1 MTSYFGDLGGVCAEK
16 WAKLDRELTV
26 AGVGTL
32 VANDLATV
40 RYLTGYLPYLTL
52 SPSQGQVAV
61 YVAGRGRPI
70 LYPLW
75 FYEEFARRRF
85 PWLEIR
91 TLPRGADAIA
101 AEVAAVHR
109 AEARPGT
116 RVGHTGLTP
125 RIARALGALFPDGAL
140 SDADGLV
147 ATARAVKTPGELA
160 LLRDAIDVAEAG
172 MREAL
177 AGLRPGRTELDVAA
191 DAERVMRRRGTESH
205 AVVLRGPNAA
215 FLQEVST
222 DDRFA
227 AGDFALVDLGC
238 YRRGYRAEFA
248 RSRIV
253 GASLDPRRRA
263 LFEIVSRAVDA
274 AAVLLRPGTACG
286 AVARR
291 ADEVVR
297 DAGYGEYA
305 HPYPVGHG
313 LGVTGFEH
321 PHIVPESDVPLEE
334 NMVINLEPGIFI
346 PDEGVAIRTEEIW
359 WVRREGPEPLTTG
372 VPRIE

>member
-1 MTSYFGDLGGVCAEK
+1 MITYFGDLGRVCEEK
-16 WAKLDRELTV
+16 WEKLDRELAA

-32 VANDLATV
+32 VANDFATV

-52 SPSQGQVAV
+52 SPGQGQLAV

-75 FYEEFARRRF
+75 FYEEFGRRRF

-91 TLPRGADAIA
+91 ALPRGPEAIA

-109 AEARPGT
+109 TEARAGS
-116 RVGHTGLTP
+116 RIGHTGLTP
-125 RIARALGALFPDGAL
+125 RMERALRALHPGDEL
-140 SDADGLV
+140 TEADVLV
-147 ATARAVKTPGELA
+147 AGARAVKTPGELA
-160 LLRDAIDVAEAG
+160 LLRDAIDIAETG

-177 AGLRPGRTELDVAA
+177 AALRPGQSECDVAA
-191 DAERVMRRRGTESH
+191 EAERAMRRRGTESH
-205 AVVLRGPNAA
+205 AVVLRGRNAA
-215 FLQEVST
+215 VLQEVST
-222 DDRFA
+222 DDVFA
-227 AGDFALVDLGC
+227 PDDFALVDLGC

-253 GASLDPRRRA
+253 GGRLDGRRREM
-263 LFEIVSRAVDA
+263 FEIVSRALEA
-274 AAVLLRPGTACG
+274 AAVLLRPGTPCG

-297 DAGYGEYA
+297 DAGYGKYA

-313 LGVTGFEH
+313 LGVTGFEP
-321 PHIVPESDVPLEE
+321 PHIVPDSDVPLQE
-334 NMVINLEPGIFI
+334 NMIINLEPGIFI
-346 PDEGVAIRTEEIW
+346 RDEGVAIRTEEIW
-359 WVRREGPEPLTTG
+359 WVRRDGPELLTTG
-372 VPRIE
+372 IPRVE